1 MPVSL
6 LCGLGSAARLPF
18 FIMCARQMRTR
29 RKMIVS
35 FSKNAHFHA
44 EKILYLRQEVVYIR
58 DWWRARAGVMP

>member
-18 FIMCARQMRTR
+18 FIMCARQMLAR

-35 FSKNAHFHA
+35 FSKNAHFRS
-44 EKILYLRQEVVYIR
+44 ENFL
-58 DWWRARAGVMP
+58 